1 MPLACLGRTYHHGI
15 GMSAQTDKVV
25 HWLLSS
31 LEPRSELFHVG
42 QYCGDWQAST
52 AGRAKASFHIVL
64 HGSMWLHFADG
75 RESIPVSEGEA
86 VFLLRDVPHW
96 LSPDP
101 INPKVGTVAGDQPI
115 ERRGTMQPLDE
126 SISGSV
132 GLACGFVEFQSV
144 ISRAIVSLFPEILIV
159 QHGDDAYRGIHGLFD
174 LIRVEGQRGIDEPSP
189 LIDRLVELLLFYAV
203 RDAAHHDTVTSGL
216 AALMQR
222 TGFSTLVATIIE
234 SPGDAWTTDSMAA
247 FANMSRTAF
256 YKHFSEASGHP
267 PMQFVTLIRMRLAA
281 DLLQQ
286 GLPISRAGEMVGY
299 QSESA
304 FAHAFKR
311 TMGTQPGAWR
321 RQRDGLSQSVAR
333 LH

>member
-1 MPLACLGRTYHHGI
+1 
-15 GMSAQTDKVV
+15 MSAQTDKVV

-31 LEPRSELFHVG
+31 LEPRSQLFHVG

-52 AGRAKASFHIVL
+52 AGRAKASFHVIL
-64 HGSMWLHFADG
+64 HGTAWLHFADG
-75 RESIPVSEGEA
+75 RESLPVSEGEA

-96 LSPDP
+96 LSPTAVH
-101 INPKVGTVAGDQPI
+101 PKVGTFADDQPI

-126 SISGSV
+126 PASGSV
-132 GLACGFVEFQSV
+132 GLACGFIEFQSAV
-144 ISRAIVSLFPEILIV
+144 SRTMVSLFPECLIV
-159 QHGDDAYRGIHGLFD
+159 RHGDAAYQSIHGLFD
-174 LIRVEGQRGIDEPSP
+174 LIRDEGKHGIDAPSP

-203 RDAAHHDTVTSGL
+203 RDAARHDTVASGL
-216 AALMQR
+216 ASLMQR
-222 TGFSTLVATIIE
+222 TGFSALVAAIIDA
-234 SPGDAWTTDSMAA
+234 PGDAWTTDSMAA
-247 FANMSRTAF
+247 FTHMSRTAF
-256 YKHFSEASGHP
+256 NKHFSEASGHP

-286 GLPISRAGEMVGY
+286 GLPISRASEQVGY

-311 TMGTQPGAWR
+311 TMGMQPGAWR
-321 RQRDGLSQSVAR
+321 RERDSLSKSAAR